1 MHKEKTIAE
10 QKKVMDSLKAFIEE
24 HGFAPTE
31 RELCSKAGISSCAAL
46 HRHLVR
52 MKYEGMI
59 DYIPQKSRTI
69 RILREAN

>member
-1 MHKEKTIAE
+1 MIQEKTKAE
-10 QKKVMDSLKAFIEE
+10 EVRVFAALQAFIDE

-31 RELCSKAGISSCAAL
+31 RELCEAAGISSRSVL
-46 HRHLVR
+46 HNHLVR

-69 RILREAN
+69 RIL

>member
-1 MHKEKTIAE
+1 MHKESTINE
-10 QKKVMDSLKAFIEE
+10 QNKVMESLRAFIDE

-31 RELCSKAGISSCAAL
+31 RELCQKAGISSNAAL

-52 MKYEGMI
+52 MKYEGLI

-69 RILREAN
+69 RIL

>member
-1 MHKEKTIAE
+1 MYKEETLLE
-10 QKKVMDSLKAFIEE
+10 QKKVMESLKAFIEE
-24 HGFAPTE
+24 HGYAPTE
-31 RELCSKAGISSCAAL
+31 RELCYKAGISSRAAL

-52 MKYEGMI
+52 MKFEGLI